1 MALMR
6 VAAALLFLLAQ
17 PLSAAATAV
26 ISGRLFCDKCNSG
39 IQVPISRGEVTLNC
53 TTYVLLFDGDNYT
66 YGDHSVLLHSSQ
78 STITSADGTF
88 SFPNVYMTDQ
98 YVERVKNTSVLPYY
112 DDYYSVTF
120 PVHCDVYVP
129 ASAPCTAAAIA
140 YPISNN
146 VNCTSQQGSYS
157 QGPYAS
163 SPSLASVDDPQD
175 ASTYALGNFCLAP
188 AQTPV
193 PPTCP
198 FPSVAPSLRRLFYT
212 KPVPAGKQAYY
223 DEFGRRLEIAFWNDA
238 TGRSVTVLE
247 ACTYPYSPHSV
258 EAIGSSYYGYAG
270 NLQVVGENLYFLG
283 RNCSTRAVGVFRKP
297 AAWHPDRYQR
307 SSHFAQPVLINSNY
321 TYYDTFAVDVDDSG
335 KEYVYFAGLYP
346 AGDGISYVTHFA
358 VQTATWPEAVVLD
371 VYEDY
376 QYTGER
382 SPGYSWDALHSIVV
396 DSSVTPRR
404 VWWAWEEN
412 YAFPSP
418 TCSVSYGAISP
429 DHRSITNQQLW
440 DFCVKFMSFDQVHKR
455 LFALHYGLDFLR
467 DGLLL
472 SVFNISGEGP
482 VPILSSRPLGLQV
495 DAIAYYAPAN
505 YLFFSAMNVLNL
517 DSSDATAYVELSQL
531 VGKAEL
537 DACLAVSGSSDE
549 DKRKPCAATGVATHG
564 NRPVHIVTPPP
575 GGSIALFY

>member
-6 VAAALLFLLAQ
+6 VAAALLVLLVQ
-17 PLSAAATAV
+17 PLTAGEKNCEALRVPRTSGLGQSAATAV

-39 IQVPISRGEVTLNC
+39 IQVPVSRGEVR
-53 TTYVLLFDGDNYT
+53 FGAK
-66 YGDHSVLLHSSQ
+66 GRQ
-78 STITSADGTF
+78 IPSAVDGTF

-98 YVERVKNTSVLPYY
+98 YAQVERAKNTPVAPYY
-112 DDYYSVTF
+112 NDYHSVTF
-120 PVHCDVYVP
+120 SVHCDVYVP
-129 ASAPCTAAAIA
+129 ASAPCSAAAIA

-146 VNCTSQQGSYS
+146 VTCTSRQGSYP
-157 QGPYAS
+157 QGPYDS

-193 PPTCP
+193 SPTCP
-198 FPSVAPSLRRLFYT
+198 FPSAAPSLRRLFYT
-212 KPVPAGKQAYY
+212 KPVPAGKQAYD

-270 NLQVVGENLYFLG
+270 NLQVVGENIYFWG
-283 RNCSTRAVGVFRKP
+283 RNCSNYAAGVFRKP

-307 SSHFAQPVLINSNY
+307 SSRFAQPVLINVDY
-321 TYYDTFAVDVDDSG
+321 TYYNTFAVDVDDSG
-335 KEYVYFAGLYP
+335 KEYVYFAAQYP
-346 AGDGISYVTHFA
+346 AGDGFSYVTHFA
-358 VQTATWPEAVVLD
+358 VQTATWPEAVVLV

-376 QYTGER
+376 QYE
-382 SPGYSWDALHSIVV
+382 GYRPPYAYTWDALYSTVV
-396 DSSVTPRR
+396 DSSVMPRR
-404 VWWAWEEN
+404 VSWGWQDPYGAH
-412 YAFPSP
+412 P

-429 DHRSITNQQLW
+429 DQRSITNQQLG
-440 DFCVKFMSFDQVHKR
+440 FLCQVYVLRPSTQEAVCVDYV
-455 LFALHYGLDFLR
+455 R
-467 DGLLL
+467 DGPLL
-472 SVFNISGEGP
+472 SVFNIFGEGP
-482 VPILSSRPLGLQV
+482 VPILSSRPLGL
-495 DAIAYYAPAN
+495 
-505 YLFFSAMNVLNL
+505 
-517 DSSDATAYVELSQL
+517 QL

-549 DKRKPCAATGVATHG
+549 DKRKPCAATGVATRG

-575 GGSIALFY
+575 GGSIALG